1 MTNYILLAILWILVC
16 VGLGIY
22 ITGMG
27 LSAKKQYSIG
37 LKTIFITYLLGV
49 CMLFMMIS
57 FS

>member
-1 MTNYILLAILWILVC
+1 MTNYIFLAILWILVC
-16 VGLGIY
+16 IGLGIY
-22 ITGMG
+22 ITGTG

-37 LKTIFITYLLGV
+37 LKTIFISYLLGV